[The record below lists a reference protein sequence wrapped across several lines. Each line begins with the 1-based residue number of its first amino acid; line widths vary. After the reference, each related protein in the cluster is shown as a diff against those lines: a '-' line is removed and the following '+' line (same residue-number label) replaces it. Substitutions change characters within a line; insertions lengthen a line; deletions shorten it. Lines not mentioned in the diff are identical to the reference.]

1 MRKKHPILVK
11 LGHNIVLL
19 RKSRKWSQEDLALE
33 AGLDRTYVGG
43 IERGER
49 NVAVL
54 NLCRIAKTLKVKP
67 ARLFR
72 GLERIEIDLTE
83 Q

>member
-1 MRKKHPILVK
+1 MQKKHPILVELGKNIVAIRKK
-11 LGHNIVLL
+11 LGL
-19 RKSRKWSQEDLALE
+19 SQEALALE

-54 NLCRIAKTLKVKP
+54 NLYRIAKTLNIKP

-72 GLERIEIDLTE
+72 GIEPTEIDLTE
-83 Q
+83 